1 MPGPSVPP
9 PPLFEKMKRYWHSV
23 LNDLV
28 SDAIWRSAR
37 TNPVCMSIPVVKSLI
52 SVPCAM
58 HTLVNY
64 PFVCNLA
71 LFQLSKVELRL
82 QTSQSLVLELVQT
95 SVQSR
100 KFTSWAM
107 TFILFTI
114 ISIIEWFV
122 FSLQVFELVLDCSL
136 KTVEIYINIII
147 YIYIIGQIKV

>member
-1 MPGPSVPP
+1 MQYGEEVPDKCP
-9 PPLFEKMKRYWHSV
+9 
-23 LNDLV
+23 
-28 SDAIWRSAR
+28 
-37 TNPVCMSIPVVKSLI
+37 
-52 SVPCAM
+52 
-58 HTLVNY
+58 
-64 PFVCNLA
+64 
-71 LFQLSKVELRL
+71 LRL

-114 ISIIEWFV
+114 ISIIVWFV

-147 YIYIIGQIKV
+147 YIYIIGQIKVQFWKLCS